1 MLEVG
6 KTTFYKKDD
15 LWAFGE
21 GMQFLERKIESE
33 LSLPSEKNAKHF
45 SVLKYLSGVFYLLRF

>member
-6 KTTFYKKDD
+6 KNTFYKKDG
-15 LWAFGE
+15 LWVFGE
-21 GMQFLERKIESE
+21 GMQLLESKIASE
-33 LSLPSEKNAKHF
+33 LSLPSDKNAKQT